1 MRARARQA
9 CARDKQSQPF
19 AALYL
24 PPVYDMLTRLPCT
37 PRMDRVGRERRVV
50 EDGGGGARVVGDV
63 SLNWANGP
71 KPVPGFR
78 SAKTTAECHAVAAA
92 AALTNLLA
100 LPVSILLDST
110 LIPFFHDFTSV
121 FYSLLNLS
129 YWLIPSRL
137 KNFPEFSF
145 LALWRL
151 LALGSRVIL
160 FGIIFTRWIVRQV
173 KR

>member
-1 MRARARQA
+1 
-9 CARDKQSQPF
+9 
-19 AALYL
+19 
-24 PPVYDMLTRLPCT
+24 
-37 PRMDRVGRERRVV
+37 MDRVGRERRVV

-110 LIPFFHDFTSV
+110 LTPLFHDLTWV
-121 FYSLLNLS
+121 FYS
-129 YWLIPSRL
+129 YVMFHI
-137 KNFPEFSF
+137 
-145 LALWRL
+145 
-151 LALGSRVIL
+151 G
-160 FGIIFTRWIVRQV
+160 
-173 KR
+173 

>member
-1 MRARARQA
+1 
-9 CARDKQSQPF
+9 
-19 AALYL
+19 
-24 PPVYDMLTRLPCT
+24 
-37 PRMDRVGRERRVV
+37 MDRVGRERRVV

-110 LIPFFHDFTSV
+110 LIPLFHDFTSV
-121 FYSLLNLS
+121 FYS
-129 YWLIPSRL
+129 Y
-137 KNFPEFSF
+137 
-145 LALWRL
+145 
-151 LALGSRVIL
+151 
-160 FGIIFTRWIVRQV
+160 IIFHIG
-173 KR
+173 